1 MSAIFIGY
9 GEYRGYRLT
18 EIPQQLLDELAL
30 RFPLRVKTGSR
41 DEFTEL
47 LVTVAIHEEVGRR
60 VSGGKQELRLPSL
73 RDCANDILTRGYQ
86 QASKIHHPDGKGHH
100 GAQLRLNRARDELRK
115 AVENLPDDIDERHDT
130 VIPAPGQ
137 PLLGHLDGIGDDDVP
152 F

>member
-1 MSAIFIGY
+1 MSAILIGF

-30 RFPLRVKTGSR
+30 RFPLKVKTGSK

-47 LVTVAIHEEVGRR
+47 LVTVAIHEEIGRR
-60 VSGGKQELRLPSL
+60 LSGGKQERRLPSL

-100 GAQLRLNRARDELRK
+100 EAQLRLNRARDELRK
-115 AVENLPDDIDERHDT
+115 AVEKLPDEIDERHDT

-137 PLLGHLDGIGDDDVP
+137 PLRRQFDSIGDDDVP